1 MRGQFVA
8 TNSFRA
14 GVCALFVLLYVPAG
28 GARAA
33 DLEVRL
39 PPLPPGTRVVFQIFT
54 SANTFTG
61 LRSPAR
67 TVAFETAGTNAYRL
81 TDVPGGEYALL
92 VYVDENR
99 NERLDRNFLGIPV
112 EPVGFPNGY
121 RPKGPPLYRN
131 AVIAASEDGA
141 AGVEVELNRPLGR
154 RGQLGVG
161 VGVIAQSSPY
171 RGADG
176 AVYQVIPTITY
187 IGDRL
192 QILGPYAQFGI
203 VSRNHLRVAAT
214 ATYRLGAYEEDGS
227 PILAGLGDRDDTLAL
242 GLAIQGELPA
252 GFNVSAGYDHD
263 VLDRAGGGLANLGLE
278 RGFQWDRT
286 GITPG
291 VTLRW
296 LSADQ
301 ANYDFGVAADKAT
314 PERPAYRL
322 DDTLSVKAK
331 LSTFVE
337 ISDNTRVFIS
347 TGIEFLDSD
356 VRRSPI
362 VEEDH
367 VLHAFVALTYA
378 L

>member
-1 MRGQFVA
+1 MRRKFVD
-8 TNSFRA
+8 TNSFLA
-14 GVCALFVLLYVPAG
+14 GVCALVVLLTVPVG

-39 PPLPPGTRVVFQIFT
+39 PPLPPSTCVVFQIFT
-54 SANTFTG
+54 SADTFTG

-67 TVAFETAGTNAYRL
+67 TVAFETAGTNAFTL
-81 TDVPGGEYALL
+81 TDVPGSEYALL

-99 NERLDRNFLGIPV
+99 NERLDENFLGIPV
-112 EPVGFPNGY
+112 EPIGFPNGY
-121 RPKGPPLYRN
+121 HPKGPPLYRS
-131 AVIAASEDGA
+131 AVIAASEDGTA
-141 AGVEVELNRPLGR
+141 SVVVELNRPLGR
-154 RGQLGVG
+154 RGQLGMG
-161 VGVIAQSSPY
+161 VGLIAQSSPY

-176 AVYQVIPTITY
+176 AVYRVIPAITY

-203 VSRNHLRVAAT
+203 VSRKDLRVAAT
-214 ATYRLGAYEEDGS
+214 ASYRLGAYEEDDS
-227 PILAGLGDRDDTLAL
+227 PVLAGLGDREDTLAL
-242 GLAIQGELPA
+242 GLAIQDKLPA
-252 GFNVSAGYDHD
+252 GFKLSAGYNHD
-263 VLDRAGGGLANLGLE
+263 VLDRAGGGRASLGLD
-278 RGFQWDRT
+278 RGFQQGRT

-291 VTLRW
+291 VELHW

-301 ANYDFGVAADKAT
+301 ANYDFGVAAEKAT
-314 PERPAYRL
+314 PERSAYRL
-322 DDTLSVKAK
+322 DDTLSVEAK

-362 VEEDH
+362 VEEDY

>member
-1 MRGQFVA
+1 MRRHLVGKH
-8 TNSFRA
+8 SFRA
-14 GVCALFVLLYVPAG
+14 SVYALFVLLIVPAG
-28 GARAA
+28 EARAA

-54 SANTFTG
+54 SADTFTG

-67 TVAFETAGTNAYRL
+67 TVAFETTGTHAYRL

-121 RPKGPPLYRN
+121 RPKGPPLYRS
-131 AVIAASEDGA
+131 AVIAASEDGSA
-141 AGVEVELNRPLGR
+141 CADVELNRPLGR

-176 AVYQVIPTITY
+176 AVYRVIPAITY

-192 QILGPYAQFGI
+192 QVLGPSAQFGI
-203 VSRNHLRVAAT
+203 VSRKYLRVAAT
-214 ATYRLGAYEEDGS
+214 ATYRLGAYEEDDS
-227 PILAGLGDRDDTLAL
+227 PILAGLGDRRDTLAL
-242 GLAIQGELPA
+242 GLAIQRELPA
-252 GFNVSAGYDHD
+252 GFSVSAGYDQD
-263 VLDRAGGGLANLGLE
+263 VLDRGGGGLASLGLE
-278 RGFQWDRT
+278 RGLQWGRT

-291 VTLRW
+291 VELHW

-301 ANYDFGVAADKAT
+301 ANYDFGVAADKTT

-322 DDTLSVKAK
+322 DDTLSVEAK

-337 ISDNTRVFIS
+337 ITDNTRVFIS

-362 VEEDH
+362 VGEDH